1 MTSVDYLSAIN
12 QGGSGLNITQ
22 IVDSLVKAEQVPQ
35 ENQIQSKIDARNTAI
50 SAIGEIKSALSKLS
64 TSLNTLTGNTSLKVS
79 STSSAV
85 SATIS
90 DPSTAVAIN
99 SSISVTSLAKG
110 QTLAFED
117 YTSNTSLVGAGSL
130 VLERGDW
137 SSGSFVASATVSSKS
152 LTVLETDTL
161 ESLKDKI
168 NALDYG
174 VTASVLGAGD
184 DTFTLVLKSQDGK
197 ANALRI
203 TATES
208 PSGSGLSTIDNSTTN
223 GSKQKLAGADASFTV
238 DGISL
243 TRSSNNITDL
253 FTGYNV
259 NLLAST
265 TISGTDTPANLTGS
279 VDTSA
284 ATTNLQA
291 FVTAVND
298 ARTLLNDKTFRGSS
312 TKEAG
317 ELSDDP
323 VVKNI
328 KNQLK
333 SLTSSQLAG
342 FGANGVYL
350 SNLGVRTEKDG
361 LLSLNTTVLENELKN
376 NPTSLDAIF
385 NSMYSS
391 SSSLLSVSGGI
402 SSKPVAGSYAFAMTA
417 YVSGAFTGL
426 VSDDSTPQVT
436 ASNNTIQV
444 TVDGTQSASVSVPAA
459 HYTSEAALA
468 TAIQTAINADSSLT
482 AAGKSVV
489 VTHSNGS
496 YSITSG
502 STGSSSSIVV
512 NAIGS
517 NLDGFLKFTGTTD
530 SDNIGSSQSGTAST
544 ALTINGASVTTT
556 DPDGLV
562 DNETRGSS
570 GNFTLDGAQTTATSP
585 RTATDLNSFVSIG
598 SSNNLS
604 SVTFTITGTDINGT
618 SQTETITGPTAG
630 STVVGTKIFKDI
642 TQIASNAAAS
652 GVNIGTKSAFVD
664 LTGKRP
670 SIVSAGGDESG
681 KTFTVV
687 GTDMSGNT
695 QTEVITGPAAN
706 ATVFGSKTFQT
717 ISSITPSANTS
728 GSITLGFTGA
738 GITTTG
744 VTGSATLDSVAMV
757 ADINNNTFTIS
768 SGNAAGIKV
777 KYSGLGSN
785 ATIFYG
791 QSLIEKLNS
800 FLTDALSTSSGQLTT
815 RETTINQEVTDQSAK
830 LADLNTQMEDLRK
843 RYITQ
848 FTSMEQAVTSL
859 KSTGEYLTN
868 LLDAMN
874 KDD

>member
-1 MTSVDYLSAIN
+1 MAVDYLSAIN

-22 IVDSLVKAEQVPQ
+22 IVDSLVQAEQVPQ

-99 SSISVTSLAKG
+99 SSISISSLAKG

-117 YTSNTSLVGAGSL
+117 YASNTSLVGAGSL

-137 SSGSFVASATVSSKS
+137 SSGSFVASSTVTSKT
-152 LTVLETDTL
+152 LTVTDTDTL

-168 NALDYG
+168 NALNYG

-184 DTFTLVLKSQDGK
+184 DTYTLVLKSQDGK
-197 ANALRI
+197 ENALRV

-208 PSGSGLSTIDNSTTN
+208 PSGSGLSTIDNTSTN
-223 GSKQKLAGADASFTV
+223 GSKQKVAGTDASFTV

-243 TRSSNNITDL
+243 TRSSNNISDL
-253 FTGYNV
+253 FTGYDV

-265 TISGTDTPANLTGS
+265 TSNGVDTPANLTGS
-279 VDTSA
+279 VDTTSA
-284 ATTNLQA
+284 ATNLQT
-291 FVTAVND
+291 FVTAVNN
-298 ARTLLNDKTFRGSS
+298 ARTLLNEKTFRGSAS
-312 TKEAG
+312 KEAG
-317 ELSDDP
+317 DLSDDP
-323 VVKNI
+323 VVKSI
-328 KNQLK
+328 QNQLK
-333 SLTSSQLAG
+333 SLTSSQLTG

-391 SSSLLSVSGGI
+391 SSSLLSVSGGTN
-402 SSKPVAGSYAFAMTA
+402 SKPVAGSYAFEMTA

-426 VSDDSTPQVT
+426 VSNDTSPQVT

-444 TVDGTQSASVSVPAA
+444 TVDGTQSGSVTIPAA

-468 TAIQTAINADSSLT
+468 TAIQTAINADSTLI

-489 VTHSNGS
+489 VTHANGS
-496 YSITSG
+496 YSIKSG
-502 STGSSSSIVV
+502 SIGASSSMVI

-517 NLDGFLKFTGTTD
+517 NLDGFLKFVGSTD
-530 SDNIGSSQSGTAST
+530 TDNIGTSQSGTANT
-544 ALTINGASVTTT
+544 ALTLNGESVTAT

-562 DNETRGSS
+562 DNETLGSA
-570 GNFTLDGAQTTATSP
+570 GDFTLDGAQTSSGVATNI
-585 RTATDLNSFVSIG
+585 NSFLTIS
-598 SSNNLS
+598 SSNDLS
-604 SVTFTITGTDINGT
+604 SRSFTIIGTDIDGNA
-618 SQTETITGPTAG
+618 QQETITGPTAG
-630 STVVGTKIFKDI
+630 NTVTGTKIFQNI
-642 TQIASNAAAS
+642 TKISSDGAAS
-652 GVNIGTKSAFVD
+652 GVNIGSKSAFVD

-670 SIVSAGGDESG
+670 SIVSAGSDESG

-687 GTDMSGNT
+687 GTDLSGNA

-706 ATVFGSKTFQT
+706 ATVLGSKTFQT

-728 GSITLGFTGA
+728 GSVTLGFTGA

-744 VTGSATLDSVAMV
+744 VTGSATLDGVSMS

-768 SGNAAGIKV
+768 SGNAAGLKV
-777 KYSGLGSN
+777 KYSGLGAD
-785 ATIFYG
+785 ATLYYG
-791 QSLIEKLNS
+791 QSLIEKLTS
-800 FLTDALSTSSGQLTT
+800 FLTDTLNISNGQLAT
-815 RETTINQEVTDQSAK
+815 RETTINQEVTDQSA
-830 LADLNTQMEDLRK
+830 LLVDLNSQMESLRN
-843 RYITQ
+843 RYIQQ

-868 LLDAMN
+868 LFDALN

>member
-1 MTSVDYLSAIN
+1 MAVDYLSAIN
-12 QGGSGLNITQ
+12 QRGSGLNITQ
-22 IVDSLVKAEQVPQ
+22 IVDSLVEAEQAPQ

-64 TSLNTLTGNTSLKVS
+64 TSLSTLTGNTSLKVN

-99 SSISVTSLAKG
+99 SSISVSTLAKG

-117 YTSNTSLVGAGSL
+117 YTSNTYLVGAGSL

-137 SSGSFVASATVSSKS
+137 SSGSFVASATVSSKTLS
-152 LTVLETDTL
+152 VTETDTL

-174 VTASVLGAGD
+174 TTASVIGAGD
-184 DTFTLVLKSQDGK
+184 GTFTLVLKSQNGK
-197 ANALRI
+197 ENALRI

-208 PSGSGLSTIDNSTTN
+208 PSGSGLSAIDNTTTN
-223 GSKQKLAGADASFTV
+223 GSKQKLAGTDASFSV

-243 TRSSNNITDL
+243 TRSSNSISDL

-265 TISGTDTPANLTGS
+265 TVNGTDTPANLTGS
-279 VDTSA
+279 VDTSS
-284 ATTNLQA
+284 ATTNLES
-291 FVTAVND
+291 FVRAVNE
-298 ARTLLNDKTFRGSS
+298 ARTLLNEKTFRGSVS
-312 TKEAG
+312 KEAG
-317 ELSDDP
+317 DLSDDP
-323 VVKNI
+323 VI
-328 KNQLK
+328 KSIQKQLNALTSNQL
-333 SLTSSQLAG
+333 TG

-361 LLSLNTTVLENELKN
+361 LLSLDTTVLENELKN

-391 SSSLLSVSGGI
+391 SSSLLSVSGGS

-426 VSDDSTPQVT
+426 VSSDTSPEVT
-436 ASNNTIQV
+436 SSNNTIQV
-444 TVDGTQSASVSVPAA
+444 TVDGTQSGSVSVPAA

-468 TAIQTAINADSSLT
+468 TAIQTAINADSTLT
-482 AAGKSVV
+482 AAGKTVV

-502 STGSSSSIVV
+502 SIGSSSSIVV

-517 NLDGFLKFTGTTD
+517 NLDRFLKFEGSTD
-530 SDNIGSSQSGTAST
+530 ADNIGTSQSGTANT
-544 ALTINGASVTTT
+544 ALLLNGTSVTTT

-562 DNETRGSS
+562 DNETLGST

-585 RTATDLNSFVSIG
+585 RSATNLNSFVTVA

-618 SQTETITGPTAG
+618 SQTETISGPTAG
-630 STVVGTKIFKDI
+630 NSITGTKIFRNI
-642 TQIASNAAAS
+642 TQISSNAAAS

-670 SIVSAGGDESG
+670 SIVSAGGDESN
-681 KTFTVV
+681 KTFTIV
-687 GTDMSGNT
+687 GTDMSGNA
-695 QTEVITGPAAN
+695 QTEVITGPASN
-706 ATVFGSKTFQT
+706 ATVLGTKTFQT
-717 ISSITPSANTS
+717 ISSVTPSANTS
-728 GSITLGFTGA
+728 GSVTLGFTGA

-744 VTGSATLDSVAMV
+744 VTGSATLDNVAMV
-757 ADINNNTFTIS
+757 ADISNKIFTIT
-768 SGNAAGIKV
+768 SGNAAGLKV
-777 KYSGLGSN
+777 KYSGLGSD
-785 ATIFYG
+785 ATIYYG
-791 QSLIEKLNS
+791 QSLIEKLTS
-800 FLTDALSTSSGQLTT
+800 FLTDTLNTSNGQLST
-815 RETTINQEVTDQSAK
+815 RETTINQEVTDQSA
-830 LADLNTQMEDLRK
+830 LLIDLNDQMKSLRD
-843 RYITQ
+843 RYVKQ

-868 LLDAMN
+868 LFEAMN

>member
-1 MTSVDYLSAIN
+1 MAVDYLSAIN

-22 IVDSLVKAEQVPQ
+22 IVDSLVQAEQVPQ

-99 SSISVTSLAKG
+99 SSISISSLAKG

-117 YTSNTSLVGAGSL
+117 YASNTSLVGAGSL

-137 SSGSFVASATVSSKS
+137 SSGSFVASSTVTSKT
-152 LTVLETDTL
+152 LTVTETDTL

-168 NALDYG
+168 NALNYG

-184 DTFTLVLKSQDGK
+184 DTYTLVLKSQNGK
-197 ANALRI
+197 ENALRV

-208 PSGSGLSTIDNSTTN
+208 PSGSGLSTIDNTSTN
-223 GSKQKLAGADASFTV
+223 GSKQKVAGTDASFTV

-243 TRSSNNITDL
+243 TRSSNNISDL
-253 FTGYNV
+253 FTGYDV

-265 TISGTDTPANLTGS
+265 SSNGVDTPANLNGS
-279 VDTSA
+279 VDTTS
-284 ATTNLQA
+284 ATTNLQT

-298 ARTLLNDKTFRGSS
+298 ARTLLNEKTFRGSAS
-312 TKEAG
+312 EEAG

-323 VVKNI
+323 VVKSI
-328 KNQLK
+328 QNQLK
-333 SLTSSQLAG
+333 SLTSSQLTG

-391 SSSLLSVSGGI
+391 SSSLLSVSGGTN
-402 SSKPVAGSYAFAMTA
+402 SKPVAGSYAFQMTA

-426 VSDDSTPQVT
+426 VSNDTSPEVT
-436 ASNNTIQV
+436 TSNNTIQV
-444 TVDGTQSASVSVPAA
+444 TVDGTQSGSVTVPAA

-468 TAIQTAINADSSLT
+468 TAIQTAINADSTLSG
-482 AAGKSVV
+482 AGKSVI
-489 VTHSNGS
+489 VTHANGS
-496 YSITSG
+496 YSIKSG
-502 STGSSSSIVV
+502 SIGSSSSMVI

-517 NLDGFLKFTGTTD
+517 NLDGFLKFVGSTD
-530 SDNIGSSQSGTAST
+530 ADNIGTSQTGTAST
-544 ALTINGASVTTT
+544 ALTLNGASVTAT
-556 DPDGLV
+556 DTDGLV
-562 DNETRGSS
+562 DNESLGSS
-570 GNFTLDGAQTTATSP
+570 GNFTLDGAQTTSTSP
-585 RTATDLNSFVSIG
+585 RSATDLNSFVTIESP
-598 SSNNLS
+598 NNLS
-604 SVTFTITGTDINGT
+604 SVTFTVTGTDINGT

-630 STVVGTKIFKDI
+630 GTVISTKIFKDI
-642 TQIASNAAAS
+642 TQISSNASAS

-670 SIVSAGGDESG
+670 SITSAGGDESG

-687 GTDMSGNT
+687 GTDLSGNA

-706 ATVFGSKTFQT
+706 ATVLGSKTFQT

-728 GSITLGFTGA
+728 GSVTLGFTGA

-744 VTGSATLDSVAMV
+744 VTGSATLDGVSMS

-768 SGNAAGIKV
+768 SGNAAGLKV
-777 KYSGLGSN
+777 KYSGLGAD
-785 ATIFYG
+785 ATLYYG
-791 QSLIEKLNS
+791 QSLIEKLTS
-800 FLTDALSTSSGQLTT
+800 FLTDTLNTSNGQLST
-815 RETTINQEVTDQSAK
+815 RETTINQEVTDQSA
-830 LADLNTQMEDLRK
+830 LLIDLNNQMASLRD
-843 RYITQ
+843 RYVKQ

-868 LLDAMN
+868 LFEAMN

>member
-1 MTSVDYLSAIN
+1 MAVDYLSAIN

-22 IVDSLVKAEQVPQ
+22 IVDSLVQAEQVPQ

-99 SSISVTSLAKG
+99 SSISISSLAKG

-117 YTSNTSLVGAGSL
+117 YASNTSLVGAGSL

-137 SSGSFVASATVSSKS
+137 SSGSFVASSTVTSKT
-152 LTVLETDTL
+152 LTVTDTDTL

-168 NALDYG
+168 NALNYG

-184 DTFTLVLKSQDGK
+184 DTYTLVLKSQDGK
-197 ANALRI
+197 ENALRV

-208 PSGSGLSTIDNSTTN
+208 PSGSGLSTIDNTSTN
-223 GSKQKLAGADASFTV
+223 GSKQKVAGTDASFTV

-243 TRSSNNITDL
+243 TRSSNNISDL
-253 FTGYNV
+253 FTGYDV

-265 TISGTDTPANLTGS
+265 TSNGVDTPANLTGS
-279 VDTSA
+279 VDTTSA
-284 ATTNLQA
+284 ATNLQT
-291 FVTAVND
+291 FVTAVNN
-298 ARTLLNDKTFRGSS
+298 ARTLLNEKTFRGSAS
-312 TKEAG
+312 KEAG
-317 ELSDDP
+317 DLSDDP
-323 VVKNI
+323 VVKSI
-328 KNQLK
+328 QNQLK
-333 SLTSSQLAG
+333 SLTSSQLTG

-391 SSSLLSVSGGI
+391 SSSLLSVSGGTN
-402 SSKPVAGSYAFAMTA
+402 SKPVAGSYAFEMTA
-417 YVSGAFTGL
+417 YVSGAFAGL
-426 VSDDSTPQVT
+426 VSNDTSPQVT

-444 TVDGTQSASVSVPAA
+444 TVDGTQSGSVTIPAA

-468 TAIQTAINADSSLT
+468 TAIQTAINADSTLSG
-482 AAGKSVV
+482 AGKSVI
-489 VTHSNGS
+489 VTHANGS
-496 YSITSG
+496 YSIKSG
-502 STGSSSSIVV
+502 SIGASSSIVI
-512 NAIGS
+512 NSIGS
-517 NLDGFLKFTGTTD
+517 NLDGFLKFVGSTD
-530 SDNIGSSQSGTAST
+530 ADNIGTSQAGTGST
-544 ALTINGASVTTT
+544 ALTLNGASVTPTISN
-556 DPDGLV
+556 GLV
-562 DNETRGSS
+562 KDQTLSSS
-570 GNFTLDGAQTTATSP
+570 GDFNMDGSQLGLASSG
-585 RTATDLNSFVSIG
+585 LNSFLTF
-598 SSNNLS
+598 SSSSDLS
-604 SVTFTITGTDINGT
+604 SVSFTVTGTDINGNALN
-618 SQTETITGPTAG
+618 EVITGPSAG
-630 STVVGTKIFKDI
+630 GTITSTNIFETI
-642 TQIASNAAAS
+642 SLISSNAAAAN
-652 GVNIGTKSAFVD
+652 VDIGTKSVFVD
-664 LTGKRP
+664 LAGKRP
-670 SIVSAGGDESG
+670 SITSAGSDESG

-687 GTDMSGNT
+687 GTDLSGNA

-706 ATVFGSKTFQT
+706 ATVLGSKTFQT

-728 GSITLGFTGA
+728 GSVTLGFTGA

-744 VTGSATLDSVAMV
+744 VTGSATLDGVSMS

-768 SGNAAGIKV
+768 SGNAAGLKV
-777 KYSGLGSN
+777 KYSGLGAD
-785 ATIFYG
+785 ATLYYG

-800 FLTDALSTSSGQLTT
+800 FLTDTLNISNGQLAT
-815 RETTINQEVTDQSAK
+815 RETTINQEVTDQSA
-830 LADLNTQMEDLRK
+830 LLVDLNSQMESLRN
-843 RYITQ
+843 RYIQQ

-868 LLDAMN
+868 LFDALN

>member
-1 MTSVDYLSAIN
+1 MAVDYLSAIN

-22 IVDSLVKAEQVPQ
+22 IVDSLVDAEQTPQ
-35 ENQIQSKIDARNTAI
+35 ENQIQTKIDARNTAI

-64 TSLNTLTGNTSLKVS
+64 TSLTTLTGNTSLKVNS
-79 STSSAV
+79 SSSAI

-99 SSISVTSLAKG
+99 SSISISTLAKG

-117 YTSNTSLVGAGSL
+117 YFSNTSLVGGGSL

-137 SSGSFVASATVSSKS
+137 SSGSFVASATVTSKT
-152 LTVLETDTL
+152 LTVLESDTL

-184 DTFTLVLKSQDGK
+184 GTYTLVLKSQDGK
-197 ANALRI
+197 ENALRI

-208 PSGSGLSTIDNSTTN
+208 PSGSGLSSIDNSTTN
-223 GSKQKLAGADASFTV
+223 GSKQKLAGTDASFTV
-238 DGISL
+238 DGITL
-243 TRSSNNITDL
+243 TRSSNTISDL
-253 FTGYNV
+253 FTGYNI

-265 TISGTDTPANLTGS
+265 TVNGVDTPANLTGS
-279 VDTSA
+279 VDTSSA
-284 ATTNLQA
+284 IINLQS
-291 FVTAVND
+291 FISAVND
-298 ARTLLNDKTFRGSS
+298 TRTLLNEKTFRGSS
-312 TKEAG
+312 TEGAG

-323 VVKNI
+323 VI
-328 KNQLK
+328 KSIQKQLN
-333 SLTSSQLAG
+333 SLTSTQLTG

-350 SNLGVRTEKDG
+350 SNLGVRTEKSG
-361 LLSLNTTVLENELKN
+361 ILSLNTSILENELKN
-376 NPTSLDAIF
+376 NPISLDAVF

-391 SSSLLSVSGGI
+391 SSSLLSVSGGSI
-402 SSKPVAGSYAFAMTA
+402 SKPVAGSYAFAMTA

-426 VSDDSTPQVT
+426 VSSDTSPEVT
-436 ASNNTIQV
+436 ASDNTIRV
-444 TVDGTQSASVSVPAA
+444 TVDGTLSGSVSVPAA

-468 TAIQTAINADSSLT
+468 TAIQTAINADSTLT

-502 STGSSSSIVV
+502 SIGTSSSMVV

-517 NLDGFLKFTGTTD
+517 NLDGFLKLVGTTD
-530 SDNIGSSQSGTAST
+530 ADNIGTSQSGTAST
-544 ALTINGASVTTT
+544 ALTLNGASVTTT

-562 DNETRGSS
+562 DNETLGSS
-570 GNFTLDGAQTTATSP
+570 GNFTLDGAQTSSGSATN
-585 RTATDLNSFVSIG
+585 LNSFVTIA

-618 SQTETITGPTAG
+618 SQTEEITGPTAG
-630 STVVGTKIFKDI
+630 NSVTGTKIFKNI
-642 TQIASNAAAS
+642 TQIASSAAAS

-664 LTGKRP
+664 LAGKRP
-670 SIVSAGGDESG
+670 SIISTGGDESG

-687 GTDMSGNT
+687 GTDMSGNAL
-695 QTEVITGPAAN
+695 TEVITGPAVN
-706 ATVFGSKTFQT
+706 ATVLGSKTFQT
-717 ISSITPSANTS
+717 ISSITPSANTT
-728 GSITLGFTGA
+728 GSISMGFTGA

-744 VTGSATLDSVAMV
+744 VTGSATLDTVAMV
-757 ADINNNTFTIS
+757 ADITNKTFTIS
-768 SGNAAGIKV
+768 SGNAAGLKI
-777 KYSGLGSN
+777 KYSGLGAD
-785 ATIFYG
+785 ATIYYG
-791 QSLIEKLNS
+791 QSLIEKLTS
-800 FLTDALSTSSGQLTT
+800 FLTETLNTSSGQLST
-815 RETTINQEVTDQSAK
+815 REKTINKEVSDQSE
-830 LADLNTQMEDLRK
+830 LLVDLNSQMESIRN
-843 RYITQ
+843 RYIQQ
-848 FTSMEQAVTSL
+848 FTSMEQAVTSI

-868 LLDAMN
+868 LFEAMN

>member
-1 MTSVDYLSAIN
+1 MAVDYLSAIN

-22 IVDSLVKAEQVPQ
+22 IVDSLVEAEQVPQ
-35 ENQIQSKIDARNTAI
+35 ENQIQSKIDAKNTAI

-64 TSLNTLTGNTSLKVS
+64 TSLTTLTGNTSLKVK

-90 DPSTAVAIN
+90 DPSTAVEIN
-99 SSISVTSLAKG
+99 SSITVTTLAKG

-117 YTSNTSLVGAGSL
+117 YALNTSLVGAGTL
-130 VLERGDW
+130 LLERGDW
-137 SSGSFVASATVSSKS
+137 SSGSFVASATVQSKS
-152 LTVLETDTL
+152 LTVLATDTL

-184 DTFTLVLKSQDGK
+184 DTYTLVLKSQDGK
-197 ANALRI
+197 SNALRI

-208 PSGSGLSTIDNSTTN
+208 PSGSGLSAIDNSTTN
-223 GSKQKLAGADASFTV
+223 SSKQKLAGTDAAFTV

-243 TRSSNNITDL
+243 TRSSNTISDL
-253 FTGYNV
+253 FRGYTV

-265 TISGTDTPANLTGS
+265 TVNGSDTPANLTGS
-279 VDTSA
+279 VDKDA
-284 ATTNLQA
+284 ATTNLQS
-291 FVTAVND
+291 FVTAVNT
-298 ARTLLNDKTFRGSS
+298 ARTLLNEKTFRGSS
-312 TKEAG
+312 TQDAG
-317 ELSDDP
+317 DLSDDP
-323 VVKNI
+323 VI
-328 KNQLK
+328 KSIQNQLK
-333 SLTSSQLAG
+333 TLTSSQLSG

-391 SSSLLSVSGGI
+391 SSSLLSVSGGT

-426 VSDDSTPQVT
+426 ISSDTSPQVT
-436 ASNNTIQV
+436 VSDNTIQV
-444 TVDGTQSASVSVPAA
+444 TVDGIQSGTVTVPAA

-468 TAIQTAINADSSLT
+468 TAIQTAINADSNLT
-482 AAGKSVV
+482 AAGKSVLV
-489 VTHSNGS
+489 SHSNGS
-496 YSITSG
+496 YTITSG
-502 STGSSSSIVV
+502 SIGASSSIAI

-517 NLDGFLKFTGTTD
+517 NLDSFLKFVGTTD
-530 SDNIGSSQSGTAST
+530 PDNISTSQTGTAST
-544 ALTINGASVTTT
+544 ALTLNGASVTIT

-562 DNETRGSS
+562 DNETLGSS
-570 GNFTLDGAQTTATSP
+570 GNFTLDGNQTSSGSASNI
-585 RTATDLNSFVSIG
+585 NSFITVA
-598 SSNNLS
+598 SSNDLS
-604 SVTFTITGTDINGT
+604 SVKFTITGTDINGT
-618 SQTETITGPTAG
+618 SQTEEVMGPTAG
-630 STVVGTKIFKDI
+630 NSVTGTKIFKNI
-642 TQIASNAAAS
+642 TQIASDNAAT

-670 SIVSAGGDESG
+670 SIISAGSDESG
-681 KTFTVV
+681 KTFTVI
-687 GTDMSGNT
+687 GTDMSGNA

-706 ATVFGSKTFQT
+706 ATVIGLKTFQT
-717 ISSITPSANTS
+717 ISSITPSADTS

-744 VTGSATLDSVAMV
+744 VTGSATLDGIGMS
-757 ADINNNTFTIS
+757 ADIINNTFTIT
-768 SGNAAGIKV
+768 SGNAAGLKV
-777 KYSGLGSN
+777 KYSGLGAD
-785 ATIFYG
+785 ATVYYG
-791 QSLIEKLNS
+791 QSLIEKLTT
-800 FLTDALSTSSGQLTT
+800 FLTDTLNTSNGQLTT
-815 RETTINQEVTDQSAK
+815 RETTINKEVTDQSA
-830 LADLNTQMEDLRK
+830 LLIDLNAQMESLRD
-843 RYITQ
+843 RYVKQ
-848 FTSMEQAVTSL
+848 FTSMEQTVTSL

-868 LLDAMN
+868 LFEAMN